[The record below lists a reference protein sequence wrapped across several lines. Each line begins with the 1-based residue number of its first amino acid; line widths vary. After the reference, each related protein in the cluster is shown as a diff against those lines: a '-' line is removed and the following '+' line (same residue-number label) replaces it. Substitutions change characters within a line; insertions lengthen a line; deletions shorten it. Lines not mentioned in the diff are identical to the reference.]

1 VTPARVYLDYNAGA
15 PLRPEARA
23 AMIEALDAGGN
34 ASSVHAEGRS
44 ARARVERARVALA
57 SLVGGDPRRITF
69 TSGGSEANATV
80 LSPDFVS
87 AGRPVRVDRLLVGA
101 TEHPSV
107 LSGGRF
113 ASEAVETIP
122 VDGEGRIDLAVLER
136 RLGTLAA
143 AGERALVSVM
153 AANNETGTI
162 QPVAAVAALARAH
175 GAISHADAAQVVGRI
190 PVSLDALGVDFL
202 TCSSHKIGGPQGVG
216 ALVARSEDLMPRPLV
231 TGGRQERG
239 ARAGTENVAAIA
251 GFGAAVVATRREI
264 DAAAQVW
271 RGWRDGLLAAL
282 SAATPGLVAFSTAV
296 DRLPQTLSLA
306 VPGIGAETLVIGLD
320 LEGVSL
326 SSGAACSSGK
336 VGPSHVLAAMGV
348 PAATARGAV
357 RISFG
362 WETGENDLDMFQ
374 SAWKRVVGRIRAAQ
388 DRAA

>member
-1 VTPARVYLDYNAGA
+1 MTPARVYLDYNAGA

-23 AMIEALDAGGN
+23 AMIDALDAAGN
-34 ASSVHAEGRS
+34 ASSVHAEGRN
-44 ARARVERARVALA
+44 ARGRVERARAA
-57 SLVGGDPRRITF
+57 IAALVGADPRRITL

-87 AGRPVRVDRLLVGA
+87 AGSPIRVDRLLLGA

-113 ASEAVETIP
+113 APAAMEIIP
-122 VDGEGRIDLAVLER
+122 VDAEGRIDLAALKQ
-136 RLGTLAA
+136 RLVVLAA
-143 AGERALVSVM
+143 AGQRALVSVM

-162 QPVAAVAALARAH
+162 QPVAAVAGLARAQ
-175 GAISHADAAQVVGRI
+175 GAISHADAAQAIGRV
-190 PVSLDALGVDFL
+190 PVSLESLGVDFL
-202 TCSSHKIGGPQGVG
+202 TFSSHKIGGPQGAG

-251 GFGAAVVATRREI
+251 GFGAAALTAQREADSVAPLWG
-264 DAAAQVW
+264 A
-271 RGWRDGLLAAL
+271 WRDRLLASL
-282 SAATPGLVAFSTAV
+282 SSDTPGLFCFSAGA
-296 DRLPQTLSLA
+296 DRLPQTLSVA

-348 PAATARGAV
+348 PASLARGAV

-362 WETGENDLDMFQ
+362 WETTENDLDMFQ

-388 DRAA
+388 ERAA